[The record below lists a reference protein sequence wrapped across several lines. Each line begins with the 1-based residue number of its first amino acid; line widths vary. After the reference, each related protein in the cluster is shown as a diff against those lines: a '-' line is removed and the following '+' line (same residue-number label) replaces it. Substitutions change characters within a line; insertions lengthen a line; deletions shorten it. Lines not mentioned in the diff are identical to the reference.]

1 MTENSPKAGSNPGAG
16 WSRRAALL
24 GLTGLASGAFMGR
37 VFTSPARAAMGGEL
51 QIMAWEGYDLSAEL
65 TDWRNANNVQV
76 TSATIASQD
85 DVQAKFV
92 AGNPPPID
100 LAEYNQAYADLY
112 IREMKIAQPI
122 DASKI
127 PNYSKDNLFD
137 VFYDQPTWF
146 ADGKHW
152 GMPWIWGF
160 NTLLYNPSKM
170 SKPASYAD
178 LLDPKLKGKIA
189 ITDDVTGS
197 WPVAARV
204 AGFGT
209 KYPLLTKEEL
219 AKTFD
224 EFTKYRDQARL
235 IALNM
240 GDLVNFMV
248 SGEVEAALCADPAI
262 IYQAAQQG
270 VTLDMSLPKEG
281 PVLWVDAWF
290 VPISADNVE
299 TAHAFMNQALDP
311 KIQAAVATAVVQ
323 APVSKRAVELL
334 DEKNRSR
341 IDYSKVDEMF
351 AAGLPGIPPQQSK
364 DGHAVYSDWV
374 EAWQQ
379 FKAGM

>member
-1 MTENSPKAGSNPGAG
+1 MTEISPKIDIAQAAA

-24 GLTGLASGAFMGR
+24 GLTGIASGAFLGR
-37 VFTSPARAAMGGEL
+37 VFSTPAQAAVGGEL
-51 QIMAWEGYDLSAEL
+51 QIMAWEGYDLSNEL
-65 TDWRNANNVQV
+65 ADWRKSAGVQV
-76 TSATIASQD
+76 TSSTIAAQD
-85 DVQAKFV
+85 DVQAKFI

-112 IREMKIAQPI
+112 IRQMKIVKPI
-122 DASKI
+122 DASKV
-127 PNYSKDNLFD
+127 PNYNKDNLFD
-137 VFYDQPTWF
+137 VFYEQPTWF
-146 ADGKHW
+146 ADGQHW

-160 NTLLYNPSKM
+160 NTLIYNPAKM
-170 SKPASYAD
+170 AKPTSYTD

-204 AGFGT
+204 AGFGS
-209 KYPLLTKEEL
+209 KYPFLTKDEL
-219 AKTFD
+219 AKTFA
-224 EFTKYRDQARL
+224 EFAKYRDQARL

-240 GDLVNFMV
+240 GDLINFMV

-270 VTLDMSLPKEG
+270 VALEMSIPKEG

-290 VPISADNVE
+290 IPISADNIE

-311 KIQAAVATAVVQ
+311 KVQAAVATAVVQ
-323 APVSKRAVELL
+323 APVSKQAVALL
-334 DEKNRSR
+334 DDKNRTR
-341 IDYSKVDEMF
+341 IDYSQVDAMF
-351 AAGLPGIPPQQSK
+351 AAGLPGIPPQESS